1 MPGRWLCRDC
11 DAAWPADP
19 GGNCPCGGGH
29 RTLYQW
35 MGAAQTEEEARVT
48 AFEYYFAHWDDRRL
62 RAERE
67 VMERL
72 ELENAPTQVESD

>member
-1 MPGRWLCRDC
+1 
-11 DAAWPADP
+11 
-19 GGNCPCGGGH
+19 
-29 RTLYQW
+29 